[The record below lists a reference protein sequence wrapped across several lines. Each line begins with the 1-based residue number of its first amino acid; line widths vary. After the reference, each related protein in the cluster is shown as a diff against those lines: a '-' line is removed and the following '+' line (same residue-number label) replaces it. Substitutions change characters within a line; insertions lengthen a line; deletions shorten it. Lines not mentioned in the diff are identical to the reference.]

1 MVDLRRRISRLSA
14 LALGVS
20 LVLAACQR
28 SADTP
33 AGGDHSPP
41 VAEIRSGV
49 NGTIDRVGF
58 EEGARV
64 RRGQIL
70 FRIDPAPFRA
80 ESERRFIARSHA
92 VSELELANANRA
104 RALRSGAALSR
115 AQIER
120 LSNDVS
126 AATHELAAATTALN
140 ASKRALELTEI
151 RAPIDGVAAR
161 ALKKQGDRV
170 SSDNLLTTVTDIRA
184 AANRATDADLPRT
197 TARLAH

>member
-1 MVDLRRRISRLSA
+1 
-14 LALGVS
+14 
-20 LVLAACQR
+20 VLAACQR

-33 AGGDHSPP
+33 AGGDRSPP

-58 EEGARV
+58 EEGAQV

-104 RALRSGAALSR
+104 RALRSGAAPR
-115 AQIER
+115 AQIEQ

-126 AATHELAAATTALN
+126 AATRELAAATAALN
-140 ASKRALELTEI
+140 ASKRALELTEV

-184 AANRATDADLPRT
+184 AANRATADLPRT